1 AIQRNQVEL
10 LLIAGDISN
19 NYKLT
24 QAFIKSVEAQ
34 AQIKVLF
41 IPGNHDFWSA
51 DTNAT
56 SAEILE
62 EYMGMEACLIGKPY
76 HLNDAWAIVGNTGWY

>member
-1 AIQRNQVEL
+1 MNIGVISDLHIDRHKSLKPKDYEYELIKAIQRNQVEL

-62 EYMGMEACLIGKPY
+62 
-76 HLNDAWAIVGNTGWY
+76 